1 MQSTLKEANP
11 ELDTFTKQLEFLQ
24 EYDPNQAE
32 LFARMAVDLGEAND
46 EANALSLE
54 MSELT
59 EEAEAA
65 AEAFS
70 TIGGQIGQLN
80 NAYSGIKNLSTVA
93 ADLQDGKLAWE
104 NIAQLYSDFGELEDF
119 DTYIDVLLGG
129 GETAASYADQ
139 MEVLT
144 EMTRQKIVAAAGGW
158 ESLAGVDER
167 VLTAM
172 LESAGV
178 ENATAVATDMLT
190 EANEKLTQ
198 VIE

>member
-1 MQSTLKEANP
+1 M
-11 ELDTFTKQLEFLQ
+11 
-24 EYDPNQAE
+24 
-32 LFARMAVDLGEAND
+32 
-46 EANALSLE
+46 
-54 MSELT
+54 
-59 EEAEAA
+59 
-65 AEAFS
+65 
-70 TIGGQIGQLN
+70 
-80 NAYSGIKNLSTVA
+80 
-93 ADLQDGKLAWE
+93 QDGKLAWE

-198 VIE
+198 VIEQREKANRSLTESQIQNNAAVEAATNAAQAGEAYWSGQNDVLSQIIEKSAAVSDGVIDVNQFYELAEAAGIPKDDIGALLTSL